1 MGYSVAGIRRGV
13 ALELHALF
21 LRVEYATVIVIT
33 SVIPAVV
40 EKPGSVILAIPPR
53 VVSVDRWFVT
63 NFRAQITAGTGMDV
77 VTVNFLRTLRFDPRI
92 FRTIKSPYRAHVP
105 SDRKRGK
112 DKESFTRK
120 RRLTAAHV
128 HEE

>member
-1 MGYSVAGIRRGV
+1 MTSRSIRYPRQGRGRRKPAAAREKEHGKFPSFGMGYSVAGITVGGV

-63 NFRAQITAGTGMDV
+63 NFGANHSGTGMDV
-77 VTVNFLRTLRFDPRI
+77 VTVNF
-92 FRTIKSPYRAHVP
+92 
-105 SDRKRGK
+105 
-112 DKESFTRK
+112 
-120 RRLTAAHV
+120 
-128 HEE
+128 